1 MAANEEDEDEEEE
14 AMAQRIIR
22 LTDIAKEPLE
32 FLSPICGYEEMPIVS
47 LEAAVE
53 KLVNI
58 LPTIQSHAYVAKQ
71 RCKNPTDGLSQ
82 DESAAIMLY
91 TMGWEPLDKCLYVVL
106 NATLRTA
113 NRQQLKPWLL
123 YLRLFVSALIRLP
136 PLRETVYRGI
146 KLDLGPEY
154 KKGETIIWWGFSSCT
169 IDVSI
174 LQSEL
179 FLGDKGTRTMFT
191 IICDSAR
198 DIRKHSYYPMEDE
211 MLLLA
216 ATQFKVTGCL
226 NQGDLRIIQLKETQ
240 PPFPLLQLVPS
251 TSQTINISSSV
262 LNAPVTIK
270 SIPITKQSMSS
281 VKKPTAVLGSSAQD
295 KNAVLKQ
302 LILEQKDHSILN
314 LSSKN
319 LADPDMKMVA
329 LHIQENS
336 KTLAKLDLSANQVG
350 PRGTQHLCDAIQ
362 NSTALIKL
370 DLSDNK
376 IEAQGAQYL
385 AAVLQNN
392 VALKHLN
399 ISHNYIGIEGAQH
412 LAEALQHNTILT
424 ELKLHR
430 NKLGV
435 EGAKHLAKA
444 LTYNKTLTE
453 IGLSLNRIGDQG
465 MQYIAEAFRHNTTL
479 KELSL
484 HGNRIGDEGVHILS
498 ATLRNNTTL
507 LELTLSSNK
516 ISNKG
521 VQYLNDLKVRNKRLK
536 IVW

>member
-123 YLRLFVSALIRLP
+123 YLRLFVSALSRLP

-169 IDVSI
+169 ID
-174 LQSEL
+174 
-179 FLGDKGTRTMFT
+179 
-191 IICDSAR
+191 
-198 DIRKHSYYPMEDE
+198 YPMEDE

-521 VQYLNDLKVRNKRLK
+521 VQYLNDLK
-536 IVW
+536 